1 MEFTLL
7 GSVAVAV
14 LIMYGVLWFEGGRTN
29 AADCTRDVWDA
40 LISAAVVGVVI
51 GRLIAMISAGT
62 NPVAHPGD
70 ILIVR
75 AGVDTIAA
83 SMSAL
88 ATYVILTRNDPWWL
102 ADAAAPA
109 AIAGLAG
116 WHGGCVVR
124 DACLGTPSDLP
135 WAVAQAGSVVTRHP
149 VEIYTALLLLVTA
162 GLLVWWKR
170 HRPRPG
176 VIASIAVAAAAT
188 ARLMTEPLR
197 LGLGGN
203 LVGWY
208 SIAAVAALSV
218 AALRLRRSNQINGPQ
233 DPPTGWPPQIGK
245 RKTRPGRRR
254 RPSGYVEPISQ
265 GSAWNGRRTGAT
277 ARFGLRRLSGF
288 TRLGLE
294 RAVLH
299 SASHDVAHRLA
310 ARDWGT

>member
-29 AADCTRDVWDA
+29 AADCTKDVWDA
-40 LISAAVVGVVI
+40 LISAAVVGVVV
-51 GRLIAMISAGT
+51 GRLTAMISAGT

-83 SMSAL
+83 SMSAV
-88 ATYVILTRNDPWWL
+88 ATYVVLTRNDPWWL

-116 WHGGCVVR
+116 WHGGCIVR

-176 VIASIAVAAAAT
+176 VIAAIAVAAAAT

-197 LGLGGN
+197 PGLGGN

-218 AALRLRRSNQINGPQ
+218 AALRM
-233 DPPTGWPPQIGK
+233 
-245 RKTRPGRRR
+245 
-254 RPSGYVEPISQ
+254 
-265 GSAWNGRRTGAT
+265 RRTT
-277 ARFGLRRLSGF
+277 QENRNLI
-288 TRLGLE
+288 
-294 RAVLH
+294 
-299 SASHDVAHRLA
+299 
-310 ARDWGT
+310 

>member
-14 LIMYGVLWFEGGRTN
+14 LVMYGILWFEGGRTN

-40 LISAAVVGVVI
+40 LVSAAVVGVVI
-51 GRLIAMISAGT
+51 GRLTAMITAGT

-83 SMSAL
+83 SMSAV
-88 ATYVILTRNDPWWL
+88 ATYVVLTRKDPWWL

-124 DACLGTPSDLP
+124 DACLGTSSDLP
-135 WAVAQAGSVVTRHP
+135 WAIAQAGSAVSRHP
-149 VEIYTALLLLVTA
+149 VEIYSALLLLVTV

-176 VIASIAVAAAAT
+176 VIAAIAVAAAAT
-188 ARLMTEPLR
+188 ARLVTEPLR
-197 LGLGGN
+197 PGLGAN
-203 LVGWY
+203 LVWWY

-218 AALRLRRSNQINGPQ
+218 AALRLR
-233 DPPTGWPPQIGK
+233 
-245 RKTRPGRRR
+245 
-254 RPSGYVEPISQ
+254 Q
-265 GSAWNGRRTGAT
+265 GSRR
-277 ARFGLRRLSGF
+277 
-288 TRLGLE
+288 
-294 RAVLH
+294 H
-299 SASHDVAHRLA
+299 PI
-310 ARDWGT
+310 

>member
-7 GSVAVAV
+7 GSVAIAV
-14 LIMYGVLWFEGGRTN
+14 VIMYGVLWFEGGRTN

-40 LISAAVVGVVI
+40 LVSAAVVGVVI

-88 ATYVILTRNDPWWL
+88 ATYVILTRDDPWWL

-176 VIASIAVAAAAT
+176 VIAAIAVAAAAT

-197 LGLGGN
+197 PGLGGN
-203 LVGWY
+203 LVWWY

-218 AALRLRRSNQINGPQ
+218 AALRLRRSNQINRSQ
-233 DPPTGWPPQIGK
+233 EPPIG
-245 RKTRPGRRR
+245 
-254 RPSGYVEPISQ
+254 
-265 GSAWNGRRTGAT
+265 
-277 ARFGLRRLSGF
+277 
-288 TRLGLE
+288 
-294 RAVLH
+294 
-299 SASHDVAHRLA
+299 
-310 ARDWGT
+310 

>member
-7 GSVAVAV
+7 GSVAIAV
-14 LIMYGVLWFEGGRTN
+14 LVMYGILWFEGGRTN

-40 LISAAVVGVVI
+40 LVSAAVVGVVI
-51 GRLIAMISAGT
+51 GRLTAMISAGT

-83 SMSAL
+83 SMSAV
-88 ATYVILTRNDPWWL
+88 ATYVVLTRKDPWWL

-135 WAVAQAGSVVTRHP
+135 WAVAQAGSVVSRHP
-149 VEIYTALLLLVTA
+149 VEIYTALLLLVTV

-176 VIASIAVAAAAT
+176 VIAAIAVAAAAT
-188 ARLMTEPLR
+188 ARLITEPLR
-197 LGLGGN
+197 PGLGGN

-208 SIAAVAALSV
+208 SFAAVAALSV
-218 AALRLRRSNQINGPQ
+218 AALRM
-233 DPPTGWPPQIGK
+233 
-245 RKTRPGRRR
+245 
-254 RPSGYVEPISQ
+254 
-265 GSAWNGRRTGAT
+265 RRT
-277 ARFGLRRLSGF
+277 
-288 TRLGLE
+288 
-294 RAVLH
+294 
-299 SASHDVAHRLA
+299 AHENRHPN
-310 ARDWGT
+310 

>member
-7 GSVAVAV
+7 GSVAIAV
-14 LIMYGVLWFEGGRTN
+14 LVMYGILWFEGGRTN

-40 LISAAVVGVVI
+40 LVSAAVVGVVI
-51 GRLIAMISAGT
+51 GRLTAMISAGT
-62 NPVAHPGD
+62 NPVAHPRD

-83 SMSAL
+83 SMSAV
-88 ATYVILTRNDPWWL
+88 ATYVVLTRKDPWWL

-135 WAVAQAGSVVTRHP
+135 WAVAQAGSVVSRHP
-149 VEIYTALLLLVTA
+149 VEIYTALLLLVTV

-176 VIASIAVAAAAT
+176 VIAAIAVAAAAT
-188 ARLMTEPLR
+188 ARLITEPLR
-197 LGLGGN
+197 PGLGGN

-218 AALRLRRSNQINGPQ
+218 AALRLRRSS
-233 DPPTGWPPQIGK
+233 
-245 RKTRPGRRR
+245 RRH
-254 RPSGYVEPISQ
+254 PI
-265 GSAWNGRRTGAT
+265 
-277 ARFGLRRLSGF
+277 
-288 TRLGLE
+288 
-294 RAVLH
+294 
-299 SASHDVAHRLA
+299 
-310 ARDWGT
+310 

>member
-51 GRLIAMISAGT
+51 GRLTAMISVGT
-62 NPVAHPGD
+62 NPVSHPGD

-83 SMSAL
+83 SVTAV
-88 ATYVILTRNDPWWL
+88 ATYLFLSRKSPWWL

-135 WAVAQAGSVVTRHP
+135 WAVAQAGSVVSRHP
-149 VEIYTALLLLVTA
+149 VEIYTAVLLLVTT
-162 GLLVWWKR
+162 GLLLWWKR

-176 VIASIAVAAAAT
+176 VIAVVAITAAAAT
-188 ARLMTEPLR
+188 RLVTEPLR

-203 LVGWY
+203 LVWWY
-208 SIAAVAALSV
+208 SIAVAAALGV
-218 AALRLRRSNQINGPQ
+218 LALRM
-233 DPPTGWPPQIGK
+233 
-245 RKTRPGRRR
+245 
-254 RPSGYVEPISQ
+254 
-265 GSAWNGRRTGAT
+265 RRTT
-277 ARFGLRRLSGF
+277 KENR
-288 TRLGLE
+288 
-294 RAVLH
+294 H
-299 SASHDVAHRLA
+299 PI
-310 ARDWGT
+310 